1 MKLRMDLV
9 RIYKNFTAMILHLM
23 KKVLQYLHLPMIKT
37 RKTNKPISKI
47 NVVFCCYH

>member
-9 RIYKNFTAMILHLM
+9 RINKKLYYYDFTFNE
-23 KKVLQYLHLPMIKT
+23 KVLQYLHLPMIKT